1 MDTPALLID
10 LDALERNIAA
20 MAAHARAV
28 SVALRPHAKTHKSV
42 RIARMQVDAGAIGI
56 CCATLGEAEVMV
68 DAGIPGVHIT
78 SPQVTPPKI
87 ARLIALNLRAHHGL
101 SVVVDYPENL
111 AALDRAALV
120 AGKRLDVL
128 VDFSAGHHRTGC
140 ASEADLAALASAAGR
155 QKG

>member
-1 MDTPALLID
+1 
-10 LDALERNIAA
+10 

-42 RIARMQVDAGAIGI
+42 RIARMQVDAGAVGI

-87 ARLIALNLRAHHGL
+87 ARLIALNLRAHRGL
-101 SVVVDYPENL
+101 GIVVDYPENL

-120 AGKRLDVL
+120 AENGSM
-128 VDFSAGHHRTGC
+128 FSSISRPDIIAPV
-140 ASEADLAALASAAGR
+140 ALRRQTSLRWQAPRWR